1 MISGVIFTVNTL
13 ASSSLSEPE
22 PEPEPEPDSEPDSEP
37 DPDPDSEPDPD
48 PDLAFLPP
56 VLDVCFFECV
66 EGTDAA
72 GVEIHSTSASR
83 ISLYFESNEIE
94 APIMN
99 MSLNISYIF
108 LTHIKR
114 GVDSSIHRFIPI
126 IRVLNHLHLLYY
138 RP

>member
-1 MISGVIFTVNTL
+1 MISGVIFTVNIL

-22 PEPEPEPDSEPDSEP
+22 PDPDSEPDSEPEPEPDSEPEP
-37 DPDPDSEPDPD
+37 DLEPEP
-48 PDLAFLPP
+48 PDLG
-56 VLDVCFFECV
+56 LDVCFFECV

-99 MSLNISYIF
+99 KYVSKYF
-108 LTHIKR
+108 LYLFDTYQTR
-114 GVDSSIHRFIPI
+114 RRFIPFI
-126 IRVLNHLHLLYY
+126 PLIQILNH
-138 RP
+138 